1 MKLIFKTI
9 KAVFLTII
17 CMVVYAGPAFSQ
29 DPTQQVQQFTY
40 KIDKLGDATVE
51 VSTKMTQSQW
61 ENFKQGPL
69 VNDPSIS
76 KRDMERSMSTYV
88 LEDFKRDI
96 DDMNRS
102 VKMSFKVKAMAA
114 YKGNGDWE
122 FRLGL
127 KDPQV
132 TKLPDNSMMVTTNA
146 NLSGELVQQ
155 IWKVSFPAGSSN
167 IQQTTDSFGSS
178 MFTYKYGGGIGAYFT
193 WNNIIGVLLIIFAV
207 LLYLRTTKQGALT
220 LNINKRIA
228 NPPPPAP
235 DGLLP

>member
-9 KAVFLTII
+9 KATFLAAFCI
-17 CMVVYAGPAFSQ
+17 VVCTGSAFSQ
-29 DPTQQVQQFTY
+29 DPTEQVQEFTY
-40 KIDKLGDATVE
+40 KIDKLGDATLE

-76 KRDMERSMSTYV
+76 KRDMERNMSTYV

-96 DDMNRS
+96 DDMNRT
-102 VKMSFKVKAMAA
+102 VKMSFKVRAMAT
-114 YKGNGDWE
+114 YKGNGNWE
-122 FRLGL
+122 FRWGG

-155 IWKVSFPAGSSN
+155 IMKISFPSGASN
-167 IQQTTDSFGSS
+167 IQQTTDSFGTS
-178 MFTYKYGGGIGAYFT
+178 MFTYKYGGGIGSYFA
-193 WNNIIGVLLIIFAV
+193 WNNIIGVLLIIAAV
-207 LLYLRTTKQGALT
+207 IVYIQAAKQQQAQALL
-220 LNINKRIA
+220 NISINKRIA
-228 NPPPPAP
+228 DA
-235 DGLLP
+235 DQH

>member
-9 KAVFLTII
+9 KATFLAIFCI
-17 CMVVYAGPAFSQ
+17 VVCTGSAFSQ
-29 DPTQQVQQFTY
+29 DPTEQVQEFTY

-76 KRDMERSMSTYV
+76 KRDMERNMSTYV

-102 VKMSFKVKAMAA
+102 VKMSLKVRAMAA
-114 YKGNGDWE
+114 YKGSGNWE
-122 FRLGL
+122 FRLGM

-155 IWKVSFPAGSSN
+155 IWKISFPPGASN

-178 MFTYKYGGGIGAYFT
+178 MFTYKYGGGIGSFFA
-193 WNNIIGVLLIIFAV
+193 WNNIIGALLIIAAIV
-207 LLYLRTTKQGALT
+207 LYTTIAKKPVTPGV
-220 LNINKRIA
+220 ISIDKRIA
-228 NPPPPAP
+228 DQPQ
-235 DGLLP
+235 

>member
-9 KAVFLTII
+9 KATFLAIF
-17 CMVVYAGPAFSQ
+17 CMVVYTGSAFAQ
-29 DPTQQVQQFTY
+29 DPTQQVQEFTF
-40 KIDKLGDATVE
+40 KIDKLGDATEE

-76 KRDMERSMSTYV
+76 KRDLERAMSTYV

-96 DDMNRS
+96 DDMNRT
-102 VKMSFKVKAMAA
+102 VKMSLKVRAMAV
-114 YKGNGDWE
+114 YKGGGNWE
-122 FRLGL
+122 LKLGM

-132 TKLPDNSMMVTTNA
+132 TKLPDNSMMITTNA

-155 IWKVSFPAGSSN
+155 IYKISFPNGAKD
-167 IQQTTDSFGSS
+167 IQQTTDSFGSTL
-178 MFTYKYGGGIGAYFT
+178 FTYSYGGGIGAYFT

-207 LLYLRTTKQGALT
+207 LLYLRTTKQEALT
-220 LNINKRIA
+220 ININKRIA
-228 NPPPPAP
+228 NPAPPAAP
-235 DGLLP
+235 NP